1 MSASVWNGPNDIVTI
16 ASGGT
21 NSTPFSMPD
30 NALGVLLF
38 LPTLTNSVK
47 IQALQ
52 PKDGDQDADAW
63 ADLSTIL
70 TGGAAVTVST
80 VSGLASATAYG
91 FDAGVL
97 GAGVFRFV
105 SGGAE
110 GALRTIRI
118 SWRVDR
124 QRHA

>member
-1 MSASVWNGPNDIVTI
+1 MSQQVWNGGFDVVTI
-16 ASGGT
+16 LNGGT
-21 NSTPFSMPD
+21 NSTSFSMPD
-30 NALGVLLF
+30 NALGVMIF
-38 LPTLTNSVK
+38 FPTMTNASK

-52 PKDGDQDADAW
+52 PKDGDQDADTW

-70 TGGAAVTVST
+70 TGAGAVTVST

-97 GAGVFRFV
+97 GAGVFRIV

-110 GALRTIRI
+110 GGARSIRI
-118 SWRVDR
+118 AWRVDR
-124 QRHA
+124 NRH

>member
-1 MSASVWNGPNDIVTI
+1 MSASVWNGGVDVVTI
-16 ASGGT
+16 ANGGT

-30 NALGVLLF
+30 NALGVLIF
-38 LPTLTNSVK
+38 FPTMTNASK

-52 PKDGDQDADAW
+52 PKDGDQDADSW

-97 GAGVFRFV
+97 GAGVFRIV

-110 GALRTIRI
+110 GAGRTIRL
-118 SWRVDR
+118 SWRLDR
-124 QRHA
+124 NRH